1 MPDHSSLR
9 IAVIGAGPSG
19 IAAGHELLAHGFT
32 NFTIFEATDAVGGTW
47 HIHTYP
53 GLACDVWAHAYTFSY
68 RPNPD
73 WTASFAE
80 QPEIEAYLQ
89 RCATRFGLDPHIRTN
104 TRIVS
109 IRFGEASGEWTL
121 ESDAGESFP
130 RKPTRASRDRAFPT
144 TSPWSD
150 PTAWC

>member
-1 MPDHSSLR
+1 MADHSSLR

-47 HIHTYP
+47 HIHSYP

-73 WTASFAE
+73 WTASFVG
-80 QPEIEAYLQ
+80 QPDERNLMFG
-89 RCATRFGLDPHIRTN
+89 RRGMRRFG
-104 TRIVS
+104 
-109 IRFGEASGEWTL
+109 
-121 ESDAGESFP
+121 
-130 RKPTRASRDRAFPT
+130 
-144 TSPWSD
+144 SPGQVR
-150 PTAWC
+150 